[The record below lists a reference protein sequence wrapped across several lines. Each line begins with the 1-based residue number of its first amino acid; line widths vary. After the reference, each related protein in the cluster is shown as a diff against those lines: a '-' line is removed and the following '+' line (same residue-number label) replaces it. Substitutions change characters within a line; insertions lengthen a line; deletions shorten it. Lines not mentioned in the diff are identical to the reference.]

1 MSRKVVYNDCYGG
14 FGLSPLAVKRYY
26 ELKYPDVTLY
36 FYKET
41 YEDNLDAIYTKIKC
55 PSKDSFI
62 VILSKDLGDKFTI
75 TIEERQKKNHSQLYK
90 DFNDNYVYLSGHV
103 KRDDPV
109 LVQVVEELEEKA
121 NGSCSK
127 LEIIDIGDS
136 KFHINEYDGLES
148 VETQL
153 SDDYWQ

>member
-26 ELKYPDVTLY
+26 ELKHPDVTLY
-36 FYKET
+36 FYEET
-41 YEDNLDAIYTKIKC
+41 FGDDFDEVYTKIKC
-55 PSKDSFI
+55 PNKDTFV

-75 TIEERQKKNHSQLYK
+75 TREERFKEPHSQLYK

-109 LVQVVEELEEKA
+109 LVQVVEELGEKA
-121 NGSCSK
+121 NGSCSELK
-127 LEIIDIGDS
+127 ITNIGDS
-136 KFHINEYDGLES
+136 KFHINEYDGWES
-148 VETQL
+148 VVTQL
-153 SDDYWQ
+153 SEDYWQ

>member
-1 MSRKVVYNDCYGG
+1 MNRKVVYNDCYGG

-41 YEDNLDAIYTKIKC
+41 YGDDLDKIYTKIKC
-55 PSKDSFI
+55 PSKDYFI

-75 TIEERQKKNHSQLYK
+75 TEEERFKKPHSQLYK
-90 DFNDNYVYLSGHV
+90 DFNNNYVSLSLHV

-109 LVQVVEELEEKA
+109 LVQVVEELGEKA

-127 LEIIDIGDS
+127 LEIMEIGDS
-136 KFHINEYDGLES
+136 KYHINEYDGLES
-148 VETQL
+148 VVTRL
-153 SDDYWQ
+153 SEDYWQ